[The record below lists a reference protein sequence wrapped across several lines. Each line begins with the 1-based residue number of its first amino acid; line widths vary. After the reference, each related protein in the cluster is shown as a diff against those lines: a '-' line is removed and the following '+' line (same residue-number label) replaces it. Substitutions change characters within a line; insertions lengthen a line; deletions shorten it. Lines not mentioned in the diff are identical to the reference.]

1 MDPIQTPTPQNVPA
15 EVLATL
21 VEIGEEINSSLNLDE
36 VLKKTAALVKR
47 LIDFEVF
54 GVLLVDESMHRLYHR
69 FTIGY
74 GEEAGKEWVIPI
86 GQGITGTA
94 AATGRAVRVPDVR
107 EDPRYINIIDS
118 VRSEMVIPLMV
129 KGQAIGVLD
138 IQSTQVDYF
147 TRDQQSVLTLM
158 ASRLATAIENARLFE
173 RVRSQADTLLV
184 LNEVGREA
192 NAILSVEELLRRAA
206 ELVKRVIDYQILG
219 ILLYDDST
227 KMFRHRLDMKYGQS
241 AQGKLRISPEEG
253 IVGTAI
259 ATQLPVRIAD
269 VTLDSRYIMVN
280 PETRS
285 EMAIPMI
292 HKGRV
297 VGVLDLES
305 PQVNY
310 FTEDHEQTLSILAA
324 HLAVSLENARLYE
337 QLAKDEARMERELT
351 AAQRL
356 QTALLRPVPSND
368 YGLDIT
374 ARITSAREV
383 CGDLY
388 DFLSYGSQNLGIAL
402 GDVSGKGTAA
412 ALYGAVATGILRS
425 LSPQKLQPAELLHL
439 LNQLVCDRRVEGR
452 YMTIC
457 FATWQ
462 KGRSKLR
469 VANAGQT
476 QPLLWK
482 DGHVEQIKLS
492 GFPIGIFDDATYEE
506 WSVRLSPGD
515 ILLFFS
521 DGLTE
526 AANREGKFF
535 GTNRIKDALAANAH
549 LNSSELADRLLQE
562 VEEFTQGGAI
572 TDDRTLVVVKVK

>member
-1 MDPIQTPTPQNVPA
+1 MA
-15 EVLATL
+15 
-21 VEIGEEINSSLNLDE
+21 
-36 VLKKTAALVKR
+36 
-47 LIDFEVF
+47 F
-54 GVLLVDESMHRLYHR
+54 
-69 FTIGY
+69 
-74 GEEAGKEWVIPI
+74 
-86 GQGITGTA
+86 
-94 AATGRAVRVPDVR
+94 
-107 EDPRYINIIDS
+107 
-118 VRSEMVIPLMV
+118 
-129 KGQAIGVLD
+129 
-138 IQSTQVDYF
+138 ST
-147 TRDQQSVLTLM
+147 
-158 ASRLATAIENARLFE
+158 
-173 RVRSQADTLLV
+173 
-184 LNEVGREA
+184 
-192 NAILSVEELLRRAA
+192 
-206 ELVKRVIDYQILG
+206 
-219 ILLYDDST
+219 
-227 KMFRHRLDMKYGQS
+227 
-241 AQGKLRISPEEG
+241 
-253 IVGTAI
+253 
-259 ATQLPVRIAD
+259 
-269 VTLDSRYIMVN
+269 
-280 PETRS
+280 
-285 EMAIPMI
+285 
-292 HKGRV
+292 
-297 VGVLDLES
+297 LES
-305 PQVNY
+305 PQENY
-310 FTEDHEQTLSILAA
+310 FTEDHVQTLSILAA

-356 QTALLRPVPSND
+356 QTALLRPSLTN
-368 YGLDIT
+368 GLRLWT
-374 ARITSAREV
+374 SPHEFTSAREV

-388 DFLSYGSQNLGIAL
+388 DFLAYGTQNLGIAL

-462 KGRSKLR
+462 KGRRKLR

-535 GTNRIKDALAANAH
+535 GTNRIKDLLAANSH
-549 LNSSELADRLLQE
+549 LNSSDLADQLSCRKSKSLHRGE
-562 VEEFTQGGAI
+562 PSRTIA
-572 TDDRTLVVVKVK
+572 TLVVVKVK